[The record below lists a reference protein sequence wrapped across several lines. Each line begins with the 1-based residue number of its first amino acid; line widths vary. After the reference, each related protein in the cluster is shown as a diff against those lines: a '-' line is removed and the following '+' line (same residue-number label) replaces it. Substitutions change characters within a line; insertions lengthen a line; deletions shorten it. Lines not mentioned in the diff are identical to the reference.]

1 MIDRE
6 PRLTHA
12 SLKVLRALLDSPS
25 VRLSGADLHK
35 RSRVFTGT
43 LYPMLLRFEAA
54 GWMDSEWEDV
64 DPKQV
69 GRPRKRFYWLTP
81 TGLVRAQA
89 ALASVAGTQET
100 PAWA

>member
-1 MIDRE
+1 MIDRA

-12 SLKVLRALLDSPS
+12 SLKVLRALLDSPT

-35 RSRVFTGT
+35 RSGVFTGT

-54 GWMDSEWEDV
+54 GWMESEWENI
-64 DPKQV
+64 DPKKV

-81 TGLVRAQA
+81 TGLARAHA
-89 ALASVAGTQET
+89 ALASVAGDGET
-100 PAWA
+100 ASWA